1 MLIAFVILGVVIV
14 IVGVAWTLM
23 ARQRNDAWKQ
33 FATELG
39 AEFVD
44 GGLFRGSKVLIK
56 VKENTVT
63 LDTYTLP
70 AGDSNTTYTRLRASL
85 PDQKDLQFTLQRR
98 NWVAKL
104 DKALGTKEINIGDPE
119 FDHDF
124 VIRGEDPAAVQAVF
138 SNRRI
143 YPLLQAQ
150 KSLVLGVRTNELRL
164 DEYGVIKDV
173 ERLKSMLELFRLMLE
188 QLKG

>member
-1 MLIAFVILGVVIV
+1 MQIAFVIMGVVIV

-23 ARQRNDAWKQ
+23 ARQKNDAWKQ

-44 GGLFRGSKVLIK
+44 GGMLRGSKVLIK
-56 VKENTVT
+56 VKEYAVT

-70 AGDSNTTYTRLRASL
+70 SGDSNTTYTRLRASL
-85 PDQKDLQFTLQRR
+85 PDKKDLQFTLQRR

-119 FDHDF
+119 FDRDF
-124 VIRGEDPAAVQAVF
+124 VIRGENPAAVQAVF

-143 YPLLQAQ
+143 YQLLQAQ
-150 KSLVLGVRTNELRL
+150 KSLVLGVRGNELRL

-173 ERLKSMLELFRLMLE
+173 ERLKSMFALFSLMLD
-188 QLKG
+188 QLEG